1 MPRSFPA
8 ALVARA
14 LVACALTFTLLAN
27 RHASAAERPRLV
39 VVVSVDQFCQDYLIR
54 FRDNFAAEGLFRQV
68 DERGAAFANCNHAH
82 AYTVTAPGHSV
93 QLTGAYP
100 GTTGIIG
107 NNWLDRYTG
116 KSVYCVQDDSVEV
129 VGFPTG
135 KGMSPRNLEVTTV
148 GDVLKLASGNRSK
161 VFGIAIK
168 DRAAIL
174 MTGHAADT
182 AYWLQ
187 DNVWVTST
195 YYRKDLP
202 AYLRVLNEGKTIER
216 FRGQTWDL
224 LLPKEKYHN
233 TRPDNFAFE
242 NPPKGFTASFPHQ
255 LLKKGEGTDKQFGDH
270 VLFSPFGNDLTLE
283 GARAV
288 VLGEQLGKDDFPD
301 ILAINFSSNDYV
313 GHAFGPYSLEVE
325 DMTYRTDLQLGA
337 FTKFLD
343 EQVGPG
349 KWMLALTAD
358 HGVAPIPEFAAEQKL
373 PGIRNPLGNLKQRKT
388 ELEAEVRKQ
397 IGATEAADKPLVMEL
412 SEHQVMFDQN
422 HPALAG
428 EKFSQAQIAA
438 RNWLLA
444 QPHVADA
451 ITRDD
456 LLAGANGKLAV
467 QFRNSFNPHRS
478 GDVFFAFT
486 PYGIPGGSKG
496 TTHGSPWHYDTNVPL
511 LLIGAGIE
519 PGHYP
524 RAVGPASLAATI
536 ARLVNVNFPPAAVEP
551 PLDEALQK

>member
-1 MPRSFPA
+1 MTRILPA
-8 ALVARA
+8 AI
-14 LVACALTFTLLAN
+14 VACSLVFLSLAT
-27 RHASAAERPRLV
+27 APSSAADRPKLV

-54 FRDNFAAEGLFRQV
+54 FRDNFAAEGMFRQV
-68 DERGAAFANCNHAH
+68 DARGAAFANCNHAH

-116 KSVYCVQDDSVEV
+116 KSVYCVQDEDVEV
-129 VGFPTG
+129 VGYPTG
-135 KGMSPRNLEVTTV
+135 KGMSPRNLLVTTV

-161 VFGIAIK
+161 VFGVAIK

-174 MTGHAADT
+174 MSGHAANS
-182 AYWLQ
+182 AFWLQ

-195 YYRKDLP
+195 YYRQDLP
-202 AYLRVLNEGKTIER
+202 PYLRVLNDGKAIER

-233 TRPDNFAFE
+233 VRPDDFAYE
-242 NPPKGFTASFPHQ
+242 NPPKGFTASFPHR

-270 VLFSPFGNDLTLE
+270 VLFSPFGNELTLE

-288 VLGEQLGKDDFPD
+288 VLGEQLGKDEFPD
-301 ILAINFSSNDYV
+301 ILTINFSSNDYV

-325 DMTYRTDLQLGA
+325 DMTYRTDLQLGG
-337 FTKFLD
+337 FMKFLD
-343 EQVGPG
+343 EQVGQG
-349 KWMLALTAD
+349 NWMLALTAD
-358 HGVAPIPEFAAEQKL
+358 HGVAPIPEFAAQQKL
-373 PGIRNPLGNLKQRKT
+373 PGIRNPLGSLRQRKG
-388 ELEAEVRKQ
+388 ELEAAVRQQ

-412 SEHQVMFDQN
+412 NEHQVMFDQN
-422 HPALAG
+422 HPALTG
-428 EKFSQAQIAA
+428 EKFGQAQIAA
-438 RNWLLA
+438 RDWLLA
-444 QPHVADA
+444 QPHVAEA
-451 ITRDD
+451 VTRDD
-456 LLAGANGKLAV
+456 MLAGETGKRAV

-486 PYGIPGGSKG
+486 PYAIPGGSKG

-519 PGHYP
+519 PGHYT
-524 RAVGPASLAATI
+524 RSVGPASLAATV
-536 ARLVNVNFPPAAVEP
+536 ARLVGVNFPPAAVEF
-551 PLDEALQK
+551 PLEEALQK

>member
-1 MPRSFPA
+1 MTRILPA
-8 ALVARA
+8 AI
-14 LVACALTFTLLAN
+14 VACSLVFLSLAT
-27 RHASAAERPRLV
+27 APSSAADRPKLV

-54 FRDNFAAEGLFRQV
+54 FRDNFAAEGMFRQV
-68 DERGAAFANCNHAH
+68 DARGAAFANCNHAH

-116 KSVYCVQDDSVEV
+116 KSVYCVQDEDVEV
-129 VGFPTG
+129 VGYPTG
-135 KGMSPRNLEVTTV
+135 KGMSPRNLLVTTV

-161 VFGIAIK
+161 VFGVAIK

-174 MTGHAADT
+174 MSGHAANS
-182 AYWLQ
+182 AFWLQ

-195 YYRKDLP
+195 YYRQDLP
-202 AYLRVLNEGKTIER
+202 PYLRVLNDGKAIER

-233 TRPDNFAFE
+233 VRPDDFAYE
-242 NPPKGFTASFPHQ
+242 NPPKGFTASFPHR

-270 VLFSPFGNDLTLE
+270 VLFSPFGNELTLE

-288 VLGEQLGKDDFPD
+288 VLGEQLGKDEFPD
-301 ILAINFSSNDYV
+301 ILTINLSSNDYV

-325 DMTYRTDLQLGA
+325 DMTYRTDLQLGG
-337 FTKFLD
+337 FMKFLD
-343 EQVGPG
+343 EQVGQG
-349 KWMLALTAD
+349 NWMLALTAD
-358 HGVAPIPEFAAEQKL
+358 HGVAPIPEFAAQQKL
-373 PGIRNPLGNLKQRKT
+373 PGIRNPLGSLRQRKG
-388 ELEAEVRKQ
+388 ELEAAVRQQ

-412 SEHQVMFDQN
+412 NEHQVMFDQN

-428 EKFSQAQIAA
+428 EKFGQAQIAA
-438 RNWLLA
+438 RDWLLA
-444 QPHVADA
+444 QPHVAEA
-451 ITRDD
+451 VTRDD
-456 LLAGANGKLAV
+456 MLAGETGKRAV

-486 PYGIPGGSKG
+486 PYAIPGGSKG

-519 PGHYP
+519 PGHYT
-524 RAVGPASLAATI
+524 RSVGPASLAATV
-536 ARLVNVNFPPAAVEP
+536 ARLVGVNFPPAAVEF
-551 PLDEALQK
+551 PLEEALQK